1 VIRHVRSC
9 LALCVG
15 ASLFLPTVASAA
27 FGPERGVYGGK
38 ATGGDVA
45 NRVHPISASLSKDG
59 KRIKLLRVTA
69 PATCTPSGS
78 LNTSPA
84 WEDVKLARNGSFS
97 DSDKFNQRGSDGSVT
112 TWRSNIQ
119 GSLTGKGGSGKAR
132 DRATVRDAGGNVIRS
147 CDSGV
152 VRFDLERGA
161 GVFGGSVNLGAGFP
175 AFGVRYPVSVERD
188 RRGTK
193 LTSFRIRYIA
203 KCGPSSHH
211 TNSFVH
217 SNIQLDQRGDFSLSR
232 KFSYRSTT
240 TDNTYSGTVNLR
252 GHLGDSRGSG
262 TYRAKFNVV
271 LANGDK
277 IPCET
282 RKRNWSVLQR

>member
-1 VIRHVRSC
+1 MKRHTRSC
-9 LALCVG
+9 LVLCVG
-15 ASLFLPTVASAA
+15 ASLFLPTTASAD
-27 FGPERGVYGGK
+27 FGPKRGVYGGK

-45 NRVHPISASLSKDG
+45 NRVHPISVFLSKDG
-59 KRIKLLRVTA
+59 KKIKLLRVTA

-84 WEDVKLARNGSFS
+84 WEDVKIARNGSFS
-97 DSDKFNQRGSDGSVT
+97 DSDKFDQRSSDGSVT
-112 TWRSNIQ
+112 TWQSKVQ

-132 DRATVRDAGGNVIRS
+132 DVATVRDANGNVIRT
-147 CDSGV
+147 CDTGV

-161 GVFGGSVNLGAGFP
+161 RVFGGSVGLGSGFP
-175 AFGVRYPVSVERD
+175 ANGVRYPVSVERT
-188 RRGTK
+188 RKGTK

-203 KCGPSSHH
+203 KCGTSNHH
-211 TNSFVH
+211 SNSFEH
-217 SNIQLDQRGDFSLSR
+217 FNIKLDQRGDFSLSR
-232 KFSYRSTT
+232 KFTYRSTT
-240 TDNTYSGTVNLR
+240 TDNTYRGTINLS

-277 IPCET
+277 IPCDT
-282 RKRNWSVLQR
+282 RKRKWSVLQR